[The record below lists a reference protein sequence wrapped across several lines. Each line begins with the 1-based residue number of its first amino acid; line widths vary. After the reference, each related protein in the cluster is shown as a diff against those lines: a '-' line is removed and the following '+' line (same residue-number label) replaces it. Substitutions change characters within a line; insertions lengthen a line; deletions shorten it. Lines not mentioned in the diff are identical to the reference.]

1 MFSTEMPTGLPN
13 SYIILNIYIEL
24 AWLESSVNATPAV
37 ILSPAVAMA
46 AEVQALGR
54 SGVGRGF

>member
-13 SYIILNIYIEL
+13 SYLILNNIEL
-24 AWLESSVNATPAV
+24 AWLESSANATPAV

-54 SGVGRGF
+54 GGVGRGF